1 MKGGIYC
8 ICSKDVNSTDLYIGS
23 SANIPVRTHYHIYVD
38 YFRTRNKSNKL
49 YRTIRES
56 GGFDNWKI
64 VTLEYVDDIGDL
76 EDRERYWYYSLKPNL
91 NGVVPARHDSRR
103 LKNRPVKRK
112 RRKRTTIYMD
122 I

>member
-1 MKGGIYC
+1 M
-8 ICSKDVNSTDLYIGS
+8 NSTDLYIGS

-64 VTLEYVDDIGDL
+64 VTLEHVDDIEDL

-91 NGVVPARHDSRR
+91 NRVVPSRYDS
-103 LKNRPVKRK
+103 K
-112 RRKRTTIYMD
+112 RRKDKQPPRKLTTIYMD

>member
-1 MKGGIYC
+1 MMKGGIYC

-23 SANIPVRTHYHIYVD
+23 SANIPVRTHYHIYVN
-38 YFRTRNKSNKL
+38 YFKSKGSRL
-49 YRTIRES
+49 YRTIRKS

-64 VTLEYVDDIGDL
+64 VTLEHVDDIEDL

-91 NGVVPARHDSRR
+91 NRVVPSRYDS
-103 LKNRPVKRK
+103 K
-112 RRKRTTIYMD
+112 RRKDKQPPRKLTTIYMD